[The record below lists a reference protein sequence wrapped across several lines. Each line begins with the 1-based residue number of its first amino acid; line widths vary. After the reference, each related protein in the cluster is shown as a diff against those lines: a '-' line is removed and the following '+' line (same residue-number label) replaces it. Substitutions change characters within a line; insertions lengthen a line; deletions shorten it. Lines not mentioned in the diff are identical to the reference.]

1 MDAMLGNAIAKYVDY
16 IKADYIDWQS
26 QTSVNTGGPSVVH
39 NMIRQEMIDRFVNS
53 VTVEVGTKYAKIVSN
68 GGAHSF
74 VVLKDGKFPR
84 GTILKSASWK
94 APATNF
100 ARGNVLDNTA
110 GYQNRVTWT
119 GAV

>member
-1 MDAMLGNAIAKYVDY
+1 MDAMLGNDVAKYVDH
-16 IKADYIDWQS
+16 IKADYISWQNR
-26 QTSVNTGGPSVVH
+26 TSKTDQIAQKV
-39 NMIRQEMIDRFVNS
+39 REEMIDRFVNS
-53 VTVEVGTKYAKIVSN
+53 VTVEAGSKYAKIVSN

-84 GTILKSASWK
+84 GTILKAASWK

-100 ARGNVLDNTA
+100 ARGNVLDTA